1 MKLKVYRNLWAGYP
15 TWFVETSHTR
25 DRRNGFEFLLCKD
38 GVHFEK
44 QVSYYNASFS
54 ESPDRYPLVGE
65 ISLEELFDFFR
76 SRCKNLDEETIGKL
90 EVKEEN

>member
-1 MKLKVYRNLWAGYP
+1 MKLKVYRNLWAGNP

-25 DRRNGFEFLLCKD
+25 NMRNGFGFSLCKD
-38 GVHFEK
+38 GVNFQK
-44 QVSYYNASFS
+44 QVSYYNSSIS

-65 ISLEELFDFFR
+65 ISVEELFDFFR
-76 SRCKNLDEETIGKL
+76 SRCKSLDEEAINAL